1 MASSLKYRDPDTAQY
16 CARAFRQTALALLDA
31 APKGTGDGARQASP
45 EALGSI
51 VCAATNLSL
60 ALELYLKAAHIRA
73 RTGFNLKTHR
83 LDTLFS
89 NLPEN
94 ERTDV
99 SARYEALL
107 KQVQDHQIQF
117 IDLARGPVTT
127 PAWQIGVRLRDGLVP
142 MLERSRDVFR
152 SWRYIFEIELPR
164 ASTHQVIRFEHSLM
178 HIACEALER
187 HLNQVKAL

>member
-1 MASSLKYRDPDTAQY
+1 MS
-16 CARAFRQTALALLDA
+16 F
-31 APKGTGDGARQASP
+31 
-45 EALGSI
+45 
-51 VCAATNLSL
+51 

-89 NLPEN
+89 SLPEE

-107 KQVQDHQIQF
+107 KQVRDDQIQF

-127 PAWQIGVRLRDGLVP
+127 PAWPMGDRLRDGLVP
-142 MLERSRDVFR
+142 MLERSRDVFQ
-152 SWRYIFEIELPR
+152 SWRYAFEIGLPR
-164 ASTHQVIRFEHSLM
+164 ASMHQVIRFEHSLM

-187 HLNQVKAL
+187 HLSEAKAL